1 MALGWDVGRLEWCCC
16 CCLRGLHKTS
26 FDLFGMYVL
35 NMLSLTIAL
44 LGVHLDLIL
53 WIYAIGFV

>member
-1 MALGWDVGRLEWCCC
+1 M
-16 CCLRGLHKTS
+16 TS

-44 LGVHLDLIL
+44 LGVHFDFNL
-53 WIYAIGFV
+53 WGLCYRVFFLGLQGNCPHVR